1 MRKAA
6 AETKG
11 EKAFDGLRE
20 SIEADPVRRGR
31 VDVYRQAMRE
41 VMALTELRE
50 SRGVTQQQLAGAL
63 AVTQPNVSRIEHQDD
78 LFLSTLRS
86 YVEALGGRLELR
98 AVFPDQ
104 TVVFGPDPSGGTQG
118 QP

>member
-1 MRKAA
+1 MKKAV
-6 AETKG
+6 AEARGHKT
-11 EKAFDGLRE
+11 FRSLRG
-20 SIEADPVRRGR
+20 SIDATPVRRAR
-31 VDVYRQAMRE
+31 VDAYKRAMRE
-41 VMALTELRE
+41 VIALTELRE

-63 AVTQPNVSRIEHQDD
+63 DVTQPNVSRIEHQDD

-104 TVVFGPDPSGGTQG
+104 TVVFEPDASSPK
-118 QP
+118 

>member
-1 MRKAA
+1 VRKAA

-11 EKAFDGLRE
+11 EKSFDGLRE

-31 VDVYRQAMRE
+31 VDVYKRAMHE
-41 VMALTELRE
+41 VIALTELRE
-50 SRGVTQQQLAGAL
+50 SRGVTQKKLAGAL

-104 TVVFGPDPSGGTQG
+104 TVVFGPEPQR
-118 QP
+118 